1 MTVPTGIRSAL
12 APLALAASAALLPLP
27 ALAHTGFMMPNV
39 FVANTERMV
48 TLESAFSEDFFHPEI
63 ALESEDF
70 HVIGPDGERAA
81 FDRIS
86 GHKQVTILEAGM
98 EEEGTY
104 RFTSGVRRGRSGRMA
119 MARGKW
125 VPVRGNELPEGTQ
138 YVKTSQTETVSDVYV
153 SKKGPTRAPVD
164 VHVGRLEIHPITHPS
179 DLYVDGPFAFEVLFD
194 GKPLAGQELS
204 LDRGNARYEQVKPHR
219 AVTTGA
225 DGKVDLSFDTPGVY
239 ILMTRHRADA
249 PAGAETDIR
258 SYTTSLTFEVQS

>member
-1 MTVPTGIRSAL
+1 MIDPTGIRSAL

-27 ALAHTGFMMPNV
+27 VAAHTGFMLPNV

-48 TLESAFSEDFFHPEI
+48 TLESAFSEDFFQPEI

-70 HVIGPDGERAA
+70 HVIGPDGERSA
-81 FDRIS
+81 FDRVS
-86 GHKQVTILEAGM
+86 PHKQVTILEAGM
-98 EEEGTY
+98 EADGTY
-104 RFTSGVRRGRSGRMA
+104 RFTSGVRRGRTGKMA
-119 MARGKW
+119 MAKDKW
-125 VPVRGNELPEGTQ
+125 VPVRGDELPEGTE
-138 YVKTSQTETVSDVYV
+138 YVKTSQTETVSEVYV

-179 DLYVDGPFAFEVLFD
+179 DVYADGRFVFEVLFD
-194 GKPLAGQELS
+194 GKPLAGQVLS

-219 AVTTGA
+219 AVTTRA
-225 DGKVDLSFDTPGVY
+225 DGRVDLSFDSPGVY